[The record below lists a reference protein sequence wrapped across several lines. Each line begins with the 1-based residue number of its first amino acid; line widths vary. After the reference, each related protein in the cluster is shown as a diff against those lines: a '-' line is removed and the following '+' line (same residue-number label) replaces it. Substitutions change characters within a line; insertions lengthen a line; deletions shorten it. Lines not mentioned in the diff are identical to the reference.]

1 MYLFC
6 LFGLRLYVS
15 VNNFSVLSGRIHRFQ
30 GITSTFGEVNVSCSR
45 IQHGDPNEDRT
56 PDLSLRYPTLYH
68 YAAAPPLFTPV
79 LSTKSILCK
88 MAVDRECYIRLST
101 EDTCD
106 LTVDRDQTTNLVQ
119 QLQQMQEKPSP
130 IVHLRYCVG
139 AAKLVFSDEVNEV
152 YFLNNRHTFSHGT
165 ISGKMHIIT

>member
-1 MYLFC
+1 
-6 LFGLRLYVS
+6 
-15 VNNFSVLSGRIHRFQ
+15 
-30 GITSTFGEVNVSCSR
+30 
-45 IQHGDPNEDRT
+45 
-56 PDLSLRYPTLYH
+56 
-68 YAAAPPLFTPV
+68 
-79 LSTKSILCK
+79 

-130 IVHLRYCVG
+130 LFTYVI
-139 AAKLVFSDEVNEV
+139 ALVFSDEVNEV

-165 ISGKMHIIT
+165 ISGEDAYNYLNHSLKLSIPFSHFQIQKSSHTCTLLQIRELRENTLEYMST